1 MFHKSPGPNR
11 RRSSTSLNLS
21 QRALTL
27 VFLKLET
34 LLLLFAPGLSRE
46 KGLMPFQALFKH
58 SVIVVFVSLPHK
70 GYFYLKP
77 LRTEMQSFSPSLQ
90 TSHGRC

>member
-1 MFHKSPGPNR
+1 MSPGPTR
-11 RRSSTSLNLS
+11 RRSSTCFILS
-21 QRALTL
+21 QKALTL

-34 LLLLFAPGLSRE
+34 LLLLVAPGLSRE
-46 KGLMPFQALFKH
+46 KGLMRFQALFKH

-70 GYFYLKP
+70 GYFNLKP
-77 LRTEMQSFSPSLQ
+77 LHTEMQNFSPSFQ